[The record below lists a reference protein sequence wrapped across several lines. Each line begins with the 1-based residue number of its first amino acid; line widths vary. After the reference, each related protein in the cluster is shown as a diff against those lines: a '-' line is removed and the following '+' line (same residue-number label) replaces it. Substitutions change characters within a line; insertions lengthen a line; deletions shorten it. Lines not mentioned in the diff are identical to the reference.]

1 MIIHRVKF
9 TFHGVMLAQ
18 VFQKKKNLARI
29 GHRMLELSL
38 LHRLPSSVAFSPTGH
53 ESDDPVRWY
62 RSHYVRTTRKGKWSL
77 STHSTKSVRASLQRL
92 RGDEK

>member
-1 MIIHRVKF
+1 MVL
-9 TFHGVMLAQ
+9 GLAQ
-18 VFQKKKNLARI
+18 VLKKKKNLARI
-29 GHRMLELSL
+29 GHRMLELSP

-77 STHSTKSVRASLQRL
+77 STHSTESVAGFAIEITRS
-92 RGDEK
+92 